1 MSLKVP
7 ESAVLWLD
15 EKSPY
20 SKVEVKSSK
29 HSHDALWSKKKKK
42 NLDYKDNSSSQWRAL
57 MSHSHCTRPAQIIK
71 MDLGGGKEK
80 KVMSA
85 RSTCMRPLYALKYY
99 FMLGIKACVLL
110 GLCSGC
116 RYSLPPLR
124 HLRRSF
130 KKCENQMWAV
140 AIYIVRTQRERDS

>member
-7 ESAVLWLD
+7 ESAVLGLD

-29 HSHDALWSKKKKK
+29 HSHDALWSKKKNKK

-57 MSHSHCTRPAQIIK
+57 MSHSPRTRPAQIIK

-80 KVMSA
+80 KSHECTLNLHAAIVCAQILFHA
-85 RSTCMRPLYALKYY
+85 RNKGLCFAGP
-99 FMLGIKACVLL
+99 LL
-110 GLCSGC
+110 GLQVFTAAAA
-116 RYSLPPLR
+116 PP
-124 HLRRSF
+124 
-130 KKCENQMWAV
+130 E
-140 AIYIVRTQRERDS
+140 TQL